1 MKKEILRRKTKQRSI
16 ILEELRKTKA
26 HPSAD
31 LLFKMVRRKIPSIS
45 FGTVYRNLNLLRD
58 QGQIL
63 ELFCGKYSCRYDG
76 NLKNHYHFFC
86 VKCKNVFDI
95 YEPLL
100 DNLDY
105 RIGKKLGFQ
114 VQYHRIDFYGYC
126 RDCKE

>member
-1 MKKEILRRKTKQRSI
+1 MKRNILRRKTKQRSV
-16 ILEELRKTKA
+16 ILEVLRKTKA

-76 NLKNHYHFFC
+76 NLKNHYHLFC
-86 VKCKNVFDI
+86 IKCENIFDI
-95 YEPLL
+95 DEPLL
-100 DNLDY
+100 RNLD
-105 RIGKKLGFQ
+105 
-114 VQYHRIDFYGYC
+114 HRISQRSGFTIKHHRLDFYGYC

>member
-16 ILEELRKTKA
+16 ILEQLRKTKA

-76 NLKNHYHFFC
+76 NLKNHYHLFC
-86 VKCKNVFDI
+86 IKCENIFDI
-95 YEPLL
+95 DEPLL
-100 DNLDY
+100 RNLDY
-105 RIGKKLGFQ
+105 RISQKSGFRIKH
-114 VQYHRIDFYGYC
+114 HRLDFYGYC
-126 RDCKE
+126 KVCKT